1 VMRRDRAQLL
11 RALIDYELPIEPV
24 LADLRSFGWDA
35 PNPLVVLNRED
46 IVRILDRYLAGELG
60 AAEVTDWA
68 ELVECRDDIASPG
81 DDEDVLSDA
90 VFRLANPNLTDDVTP
105 ELAQIIR
112 RELVG
117 TRSGT
122 S

>member
-1 VMRRDRAQLL
+1 MRRDRAQLL
-11 RALIDYELPIEPV
+11 RALIAYEVPIEPV

-35 PNPLVVLNRED
+35 SNPVVVLIRED

-68 ELVECRDDIASPG
+68 DRIECREDIAFPG
-81 DDEDVLSDA
+81 DDEDVLSDTL
-90 VFRLANPNLTDDVTP
+90 FRLANPDLRDDVTP
-105 ELAQIIR
+105 ELAQMIR
-112 RELVG
+112 HELVG